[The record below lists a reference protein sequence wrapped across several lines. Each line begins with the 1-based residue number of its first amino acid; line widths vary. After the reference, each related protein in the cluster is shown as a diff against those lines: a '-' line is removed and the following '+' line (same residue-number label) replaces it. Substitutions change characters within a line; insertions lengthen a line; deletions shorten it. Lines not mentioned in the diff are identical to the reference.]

1 MLRVAI
7 LNCDFIKKEF
17 AETYGQYPEMFRH
30 VIKKSG
36 LTFVYE
42 SFNILDFDY
51 PTSLNDFDLYL
62 ITGSKASVYDD
73 EEWILNLFE
82 FVKSLDN
89 AKKNILGFCFG
100 HQVIAQALGGHV
112 QKHPQ
117 GWHVGANELITSD
130 PAFNTSY
137 QLLFSHQDQV
147 IKLPNRAKLI
157 GSAKECKFCLMKI
170 DNHILSTQAHIEL
183 SNKYASELYESR
195 KELIG
200 NKKYSAAMNSMKQE
214 LDTQQFTNDVFTFF
228 LNQ

>member
-30 VIKKSG
+30 IIKKSG

-42 SFNILDFDY
+42 SFNIIDFDY
-51 PTSLNDFDLYL
+51 PASLYDFDLYL

-73 EEWILNLFE
+73 NEWILDLFE
-82 FVKSLDN
+82 FVRSLDN

-112 QKHPQ
+112 QKHLQ

-130 PAFNTSY
+130 PALDRKSTRLNS
-137 QLLFSHQDQV
+137 SHSSV
-147 IKLPNRAKLI
+147 SRMPS
-157 GSAKECKFCLMKI
+157 SA
-170 DNHILSTQAHIEL
+170 
-183 SNKYASELYESR
+183 
-195 KELIG
+195 
-200 NKKYSAAMNSMKQE
+200 
-214 LDTQQFTNDVFTFF
+214 
-228 LNQ
+228 

>member
-1 MLRVAI
+1 D
-7 LNCDFIKKEF
+7 N
-17 AETYGQYPEMFRH
+17 
-30 VIKKSG
+30 
-36 LTFVYE
+36 
-42 SFNILDFDY
+42 
-51 PTSLNDFDLYL
+51 
-62 ITGSKASVYDD
+62 
-73 EEWILNLFE
+73 EWILDLFE
-82 FVKSLDN
+82 IVRSLDN

-100 HQVIAQALGGHV
+100 HQVIAQALGGQV

-117 GWHVGANELITSD
+117 GWHVGANELIASD

-147 IKLPNRAKLI
+147 IELPNRAKLI

-200 NKKYSAAMNSMKQE
+200 NEKYSAAMNSMKQE

>member
-1 MLRVAI
+1 MLRIAI
-7 LNCDFIKKEF
+7 LNCDFIKNEF
-17 AETYGQYPEMFRH
+17 AEAYGQYPEMFRH
-30 VIKKSG
+30 VIKESG
-36 LTFVYE
+36 LTFAYE

-82 FVKSLDN
+82 FVRSLDI

-100 HQVIAQALGGHV
+100 HQVIAQALGGQV
-112 QKHPQ
+112 QKHPG
-117 GWHVGANELITSD
+117 GWHVGANELVTSD

-147 IKLPNRAKLI
+147 IELPKRAKHI

-170 DNHILSTQAHIEL
+170 ENYILSTQAHIEL
-183 SNKYASELYESR
+183 SNNYASELYKSR

-200 NKKYSAAMNSMKQE
+200 NEKYIAAINSMRQE
-214 LDTQQFTNDVFTFF
+214 LDTKQFTNDVFTFF
-228 LNQ
+228 TNQ